1 MNEEQFFRI
10 TLPYTWIPRVYR
22 PRVLSLHDEVFCLLP
37 KVWMANEKSRGV
49 PASETHC
56 GDKRAA
62 EQRLGRGRQ
71 AC

>member
-1 MNEEQFFRI
+1 MRSNSSELRSL
-10 TLPYTWIPRVYR
+10 TLGSLDVYR
-22 PRVLSLHDEVFCLLP
+22 PRLLSLHDEVFFLLL

-62 EQRLGRGRQ
+62 EQRLDRGRQ

>member
-1 MNEEQFFRI
+1 MRSNSSELRSLTLGSLECTDPVFF
-10 TLPYTWIPRVYR
+10 L
-22 PRVLSLHDEVFCLLP
+22 FCLLP

-49 PASETHC
+49 PASETHW

>member
-1 MNEEQFFRI
+1 MRSNSSELRSLTLGSLECTDPVFFPF
-10 TLPYTWIPRVYR
+10 TK
-22 PRVLSLHDEVFCLLP
+22 EVFCLLL